1 MRSVY
6 VFCADGFEEVEGL
19 TAVDLLR
26 RAGIDVKM
34 VSIMD
39 RLQITGSHNISVNTD
54 ILIEDIKE
62 EADMLLLPGGMPGT
76 NYLREHEGLADL
88 LKKQYEAGKWIAA
101 ICAAPSVFG
110 GLGFLKD
117 KEATSYPGCLDGV
130 PVGGY
135 KEDPVVVDGN
145 VVTSRRRK
153 KMQQESKI
161 GFLWQYVIACVH
173 PSQYKE
179 LIRKKK
185 GAFIGYI
192 SVLIMFLVFI
202 ENVIP
207 FAAWTASVGGFENLF
222 LERIP
227 GFTLEKGEFHS
238 ESPIDFTIG
247 GVVRVKADSS
257 VEQFKESDF
266 QSDYVQ
272 ELLVGKKNI
281 LIKMPSGKQ
290 VISLSQFKNWRLN
303 NQGLVEMLPALYMFL
318 AFYLVVLLITKAVQY
333 LLVALAFALI
343 CRGSVRRSD
352 GKMVSM
358 AESFYIAVYART
370 LAAIIGSVNAALG
383 YRIDSMILMIVTV
396 FITMGFIMRGE
407 ISVLDTQT
415 SKE

>member
-1 MRSVY
+1 
-6 VFCADGFEEVEGL
+6 
-19 TAVDLLR
+19 
-26 RAGIDVKM
+26 
-34 VSIMD
+34 
-39 RLQITGSHNISVNTD
+39 
-54 ILIEDIKE
+54 
-62 EADMLLLPGGMPGT
+62 
-76 NYLREHEGLADL
+76 
-88 LKKQYEAGKWIAA
+88 
-101 ICAAPSVFG
+101 
-110 GLGFLKD
+110 
-117 KEATSYPGCLDGV
+117 
-130 PVGGY
+130 
-135 KEDPVVVDGN
+135 
-145 VVTSRRRK
+145 
-153 KMQQESKI
+153 MQQESKI

-343 CRGSVRRSD
+343 CRGSVRRSN

>member
-1 MRSVY
+1 
-6 VFCADGFEEVEGL
+6 
-19 TAVDLLR
+19 
-26 RAGIDVKM
+26 
-34 VSIMD
+34 
-39 RLQITGSHNISVNTD
+39 
-54 ILIEDIKE
+54 
-62 EADMLLLPGGMPGT
+62 
-76 NYLREHEGLADL
+76 
-88 LKKQYEAGKWIAA
+88 
-101 ICAAPSVFG
+101 
-110 GLGFLKD
+110 
-117 KEATSYPGCLDGV
+117 
-130 PVGGY
+130 
-135 KEDPVVVDGN
+135 
-145 VVTSRRRK
+145 
-153 KMQQESKI
+153 MQQESKI

-227 GFTLEKGEFHS
+227 GF
-238 ESPIDFTIG
+238 
-247 GVVRVKADSS
+247 VKADSS

>member
-1 MRSVY
+1 M
-6 VFCADGFEEVEGL
+6 
-19 TAVDLLR
+19 
-26 RAGIDVKM
+26 
-34 VSIMD
+34 
-39 RLQITGSHNISVNTD
+39 
-54 ILIEDIKE
+54 
-62 EADMLLLPGGMPGT
+62 
-76 NYLREHEGLADL
+76 
-88 LKKQYEAGKWIAA
+88 
-101 ICAAPSVFG
+101 
-110 GLGFLKD
+110 
-117 KEATSYPGCLDGV
+117 
-130 PVGGY
+130 
-135 KEDPVVVDGN
+135 
-145 VVTSRRRK
+145 
-153 KMQQESKI
+153 
-161 GFLWQYVIACVH
+161 
-173 PSQYKE
+173 
-179 LIRKKK
+179 
-185 GAFIGYI
+185 
-192 SVLIMFLVFI
+192 
-202 ENVIP
+202 
-207 FAAWTASVGGFENLF
+207 GGFENLF

-343 CRGSVRRSD
+343 CRRSD